1 MFNKYYCVPNCIQK
15 GLIFMSI
22 YSRRYKRDLT
32 HNTGLRL
39 DPQLREEAEKAAA
52 YQGMTFSQFVRL
64 SLRRNISL
72 NQKIEEELAHQSF
85 LAAAGKQK

>member
-1 MFNKYYCVPNCIQK
+1 MT
-15 GLIFMSI
+15 I

-39 DPQLREEAEKAAA
+39 DPQLREEAERAAA

-72 NQKIEEELAHQSF
+72 NQKIEKELSEHAF
-85 LAAAGKQK
+85 RAAAGREE